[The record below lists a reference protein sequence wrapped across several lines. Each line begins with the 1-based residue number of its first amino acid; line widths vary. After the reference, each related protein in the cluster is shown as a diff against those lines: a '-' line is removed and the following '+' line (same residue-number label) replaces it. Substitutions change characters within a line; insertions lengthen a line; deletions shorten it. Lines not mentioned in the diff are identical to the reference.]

1 MMITA
6 NSKLPV
12 HTNKA
17 DLFTITTNNI
27 IFAICAATTIT
38 TTSITATQ
46 LLLYLRLLVLVT
58 VTLTLPQILQL
69 LLPVVLLVVVL
80 P

>member
-27 IFAICAATTIT
+27 IFAICAATTII

-46 LLLYLRLLVLVT
+46 QLLY
-58 VTLTLPQILQL
+58 
-69 LLPVVLLVVVL
+69 
-80 P
+80 